1 MENFESLLKRY
12 GLVGKPDQS
21 VHLGYVFR
29 KGSLRSSVGF
39 GWFSLIRAE
48 NRSPFVVLDS

>member
-39 GWFSLIRAE
+39 GCFSLIRAE